1 MKRIIGSISKLAR
14 LGGVLFFACSA
25 MAQDYPNRP
34 VKIVVPLATGGTADI
49 LARFVSN
56 DLAARLGKAVL
67 VENRTGGGGHIG
79 SEFVAK
85 SPADGYTLLSAGI
98 PQAIGMSLYKDLQ
111 YDMARDL
118 VAITQGITGPS
129 VIVVHPSLP
138 VKSMKDLIA
147 LAKARPGKLN
157 FGANT
162 GSPNHLAI
170 ELLNVNNN
178 LKIVHVPY
186 KGAGP
191 VVTDVMAGHIELASL
206 GLPPALPMVQAGR
219 LRAIAQTGLKRSPQ
233 LPDLPTVAESGVP
246 GYEVTSWYG
255 FFAPARTPAAIISR
269 LNADIGAVLRM
280 PEVNK
285 RLVALGADV
294 APNSPEEFGR
304 FVRDEIQK
312 WAKVV
317 KASGAKAE

>member
-1 MKRIIGSISKLAR
+1 MVKQWTATLVTV
-14 LGGVLFFACSA
+14 LGMTGATCAV
-25 MAQDYPNRP
+25 AQDYPNRA
-34 VKIVVPLATGGTADI
+34 VRIIVPLATGGTADI
-49 LARFVSN
+49 LARMVSN
-56 DLAARLGKAVL
+56 DLAGKLGRAVL

-118 VAITQGITGPS
+118 VAITQGITAPS

-147 LAKARPGKLN
+147 LAKAQPGKLN

-170 ELLNVNNN
+170 ELLNVSNN

-191 VVTDVMAGHIELASL
+191 VVIDVMAGHIELASL

-219 LRAIAQTGLKRSPQ
+219 LRAIAQTGLQRSAH

-246 GYEVTSWYG
+246 GYDVTSWYG
-255 FFAPARTPAAIISR
+255 FFAPARTPAAVVSR
-269 LNADIGAVLRM
+269 LNTDIVAVLRM

-285 RLVALGADV
+285 RLVGVGADV
-294 APNSPEEFGR
+294 VPTTADEFGR
-304 FVRDEIQK
+304 IVRDEIQK

>member
-1 MKRIIGSISKLAR
+1 MRNSF
-14 LGGVLFFACSA
+14 GGCVIVSLTLIFAQNA
-25 MAQDYPNRP
+25 TAQDYPNRP
-34 VKIVVPLATGGTADI
+34 IRMIVPLAQGGSADI
-49 LARFVSN
+49 LARVVGN
-56 DLAARLGKAVL
+56 DLAERLGKPVL

-85 SPADGYTLLSAGI
+85 APADGYTLLSAGI
-98 PQAIGMSLYKDLQ
+98 PQAIGMSLYKNLS
-111 YDMARDL
+111 YDMSKDL
-118 VAITQGITGPS
+118 IAITQGATFPS

-138 VKSMKDLIA
+138 VKTMKELIT

-157 FGANT
+157 YGANT

-170 ELLNVNNN
+170 ELLNVGSNV
-178 LKIVHVPY
+178 KMVHIPY

-219 LRAIAQTGLKRSPQ
+219 LRAIAVTGSKRSAQ
-233 LPDLPTVAESGVP
+233 LPDVPTVVESGIP
-246 GYEVTSWYG
+246 RYNVTSWYG
-255 FFAPARTPAAIISR
+255 FFAPVRTPAAIITR
-269 LNADIGAVLRM
+269 LNMDMVAVLKM

-285 RLVALGADV
+285 KLGALGADV
-294 APNSPEEFGR
+294 TPTGVEEFGKI
-304 FVRDEIQK
+304 VRDEIQK

-317 KASGAKAE
+317 KASGATAD

>member
-1 MKRIIGSISKLAR
+1 MIKQWTAALVAT
-14 LGGVLFFACSA
+14 LGMAGVTFA

-34 VKIVVPLATGGTADI
+34 VRIIVPLATGGTADI
-49 LARFVSN
+49 LARMVSN
-56 DLAARLGKAVL
+56 DLAGKLGRAVL

-118 VAITQGITGPS
+118 VAITQGVTAPS

-170 ELLNVNNN
+170 ELLNVSNN

-206 GLPPALPMVQAGR
+206 GLPPALPMVKAGR
-219 LRAIAQTGLKRSPQ
+219 LRAIAQTGLKRSVH
-233 LPDLPTVAESGVP
+233 LPDLPTVAESGVA
-246 GYEVTSWYG
+246 GYDVTSWYG
-255 FFAPARTPAAIISR
+255 FFAPARTPAAVISR
-269 LNADIGAVLRM
+269 LNADIVAVLRM

-285 RLVALGADV
+285 RLVGLGADV
-294 APNSPEEFGR
+294 VPTTTDEFGR
-304 FVRDEIQK
+304 IVRDEIQK

>member
-1 MKRIIGSISKLAR
+1 MVKQWTAAVVAVAAMAGA
-14 LGGVLFFACSA
+14 ACA
-25 MAQDYPNRP
+25 GAQDYPNRP

-49 LARFVSN
+49 LARMVSN
-56 DLAARLGKAVL
+56 DLAGKLGRAVL

-118 VAITQGITGPS
+118 VAITQGITAPS

-138 VKSMKDLIA
+138 VKSIKDLIA

-170 ELLNVNNN
+170 ELLNVSNNI
-178 LKIVHVPY
+178 KIVHVPY

-219 LRAIAQTGLKRSPQ
+219 LRAIAQTGLKRSVH

-246 GYEVTSWYG
+246 GYDVTSWYG
-255 FFAPARTPAAIISR
+255 FFAPARTPAAVISR
-269 LNADIGAVLRM
+269 LNADIVAVLRM
-280 PEVNK
+280 PEVSK

-294 APNSPEEFGR
+294 VPNSPEEFGR

>member
-1 MKRIIGSISKLAR
+1 MHKCLLGVFVAVFSLV
-14 LGGVLFFACSA
+14 LGGRAI
-25 MAQDYPNRP
+25 AQDYPNRA

-49 LARFVSN
+49 LARMISN
-56 DLAARLGKAVL
+56 DLAARLGKPVL

-98 PQAIGMSLYKDLQ
+98 PQAIGMSLYKDLS
-111 YDMARDL
+111 YDMAKDL
-118 VAITQGITGPS
+118 IAITQGVTAPS

-138 VKSMKDLIA
+138 VRTMKELIA

-162 GSPNHLAI
+162 GSHNHLAI
-170 ELLNVNNN
+170 ELLNVSNNI
-178 LKIVHVPY
+178 KMVHVPY

-219 LRAIAQTGLKRSPQ
+219 LRAVAQTGLKRSAQ
-233 LPDLPTVAESGVP
+233 LPDLPTVVESGIP
-246 GYEVTSWYG
+246 NYNVTSWFG
-255 FFAPARTPAAIISR
+255 FFAPARTPPAVIAR
-269 LNADIGAVLRM
+269 LNADMVAVLKM
-280 PEVNK
+280 PEVSK
-285 RLVALGADV
+285 RLIALGADV
-294 APNSPEEFGR
+294 SPTTADEFGR
-304 FVRDEIQK
+304 IVRDEIQK

-317 KASGAKAE
+317 KASGARAN

>member
-1 MKRIIGSISKLAR
+1 MRNSF
-14 LGGVLFFACSA
+14 GGCVIVSLTLIFAQNA
-25 MAQDYPNRP
+25 TAQDYPNRP
-34 VKIVVPLATGGTADI
+34 IRMIVPLAQGGSADI
-49 LARFVSN
+49 LARVVGN
-56 DLAARLGKAVL
+56 DLAERLGKPVL

-85 SPADGYTLLSAGI
+85 APADGYTLLSAGI
-98 PQAIGMSLYKDLQ
+98 PQAIGMSLYKNLS
-111 YDMARDL
+111 YDMSKDL
-118 VAITQGITGPS
+118 IAITQGATFPS

-138 VKSMKDLIA
+138 VKTMKELIA

-157 FGANT
+157 YGANT

-170 ELLNVNNN
+170 ELLNVGSNV
-178 LKIVHVPY
+178 KMVHIPY

-219 LRAIAQTGLKRSPQ
+219 LRAIAVTGSKRSAQ
-233 LPDLPTVAESGVP
+233 LPDVPTVVESGIP
-246 GYEVTSWYG
+246 GYNVTSWYG
-255 FFAPARTPAAIISR
+255 FFAPVRTPAAIITR
-269 LNADIGAVLRM
+269 LNMDMVAVLKM

-285 RLVALGADV
+285 KLGALGADV
-294 APNSPEEFGR
+294 TPTSVEEFGKI
-304 FVRDEIQK
+304 VRDEIQK

-317 KASGAKAE
+317 KASGATAD

>member
-1 MKRIIGSISKLAR
+1 MKRLRVLAVVPA
-14 LGGVLFFACSA
+14 LCCGWIVSA
-25 MAQDYPNRP
+25 VAQDYPNRP
-34 VKIVVPLATGGTADI
+34 VKIVVPLATGGSADI

-56 DLAARLGKAVL
+56 DLAARLGKPVL

-85 SPADGYTLLSAGI
+85 SAADGYTLLSAGI
-98 PQAIGMSLYKDLQ
+98 PQAIGMSLYKDLG
-111 YDMARDL
+111 YDMGRDL
-118 VAITQGITGPS
+118 AAITQGATFPS

-138 VKSMKDLIA
+138 VKSIKDLIA

-170 ELLNVNNN
+170 ELLNVNSN
-178 LKIVHVPY
+178 IRMVHVPY

-206 GLPPALPMVQAGR
+206 GLPPALPMVRAGR
-219 LRAIAQTGLKRSPQ
+219 LRAIAVTGASRSAQ
-233 LPDLPTVAESGVP
+233 LPDVPTVADSGVP
-246 GYEVTSWYG
+246 GYNVTSWYG
-255 FFAPARTPAAIISR
+255 FFAPSRIPGNIISR
-269 LNADIGAVLRM
+269 LNADIVAVLKM
-280 PEVNK
+280 PEVTR

-294 APNSPEEFGR
+294 VPTSAEEFGR
-304 FVRDEIQK
+304 IVRDEIQK

>member
-1 MKRIIGSISKLAR
+1 MIKQWTTALVVT
-14 LGGVLFFACSA
+14 LGMAGATCAV
-25 MAQDYPNRP
+25 AQDYPNRP
-34 VKIVVPLATGGTADI
+34 VRIIVPLATGGTADI
-49 LARFVSN
+49 LARMVSN
-56 DLAARLGKAVL
+56 DLASKLGRAVL

-118 VAITQGITGPS
+118 VAITQGVTAPS

-147 LAKARPGKLN
+147 LAKAQPGKLN

-170 ELLNVNNN
+170 ELLNVGNNI
-178 LKIVHVPY
+178 KMVHVPY

-219 LRAIAQTGLKRSPQ
+219 LRAIAQTGLTRSAQ
-233 LPDLPTVAESGVP
+233 LPDLPTVVESGVP
-246 GYEVTSWYG
+246 DYNVTSWYG
-255 FFAPARTPAAIISR
+255 FFAPARTPPAIIAR
-269 LNADIGAVLRM
+269 LNTEMVAVLKM
-280 PEVNK
+280 PEVSK

-294 APNSPEEFGR
+294 SPTTADEFGR
-304 FVRDEIQK
+304 IVRDEIQK

-317 KASGAKAE
+317 KASGAKAN

>member
-1 MKRIIGSISKLAR
+1 MRISFGGCAVVGAALATA
-14 LGGVLFFACSA
+14 LNAP
-25 MAQDYPNRP
+25 AQEYPTRP
-34 VKIVVPLATGGTADI
+34 VKMVVPLAQGGSADI
-49 LARFVSN
+49 LARVVSN
-56 DLAARLGKAVL
+56 DLAERLGKPVL

-98 PQAIGMSLYKDLQ
+98 PQAIGMSLYRNLG
-111 YDMARDL
+111 YDMAKDL
-118 VAITQGITGPS
+118 VAITQGATFPS

-138 VKSMKDLIA
+138 VKTMKELIA
-147 LAKARPGKLN
+147 LARARPGKLN
-157 FGANT
+157 YGANT

-170 ELLNVNNN
+170 ELLNVGSNV
-178 LKIVHVPY
+178 KMVHIPY

-219 LRAIAQTGLKRSPQ
+219 LRAIAVTGNKRSAQ
-233 LPDLPTVAESGVP
+233 LPDVPTVVESGIP
-246 GYEVTSWYG
+246 GYNVTSWYG
-255 FFAPARTPAAIISR
+255 FFAPVRTPAAIIAR
-269 LNADIGAVLRM
+269 LNTDMVAVLKM

-285 RLVALGADV
+285 KLVALGADV
-294 APNSPEEFGR
+294 APTSAEEFGR
-304 FVRDEIQK
+304 IVRDEIQK

-317 KASGAKAE
+317 KASGATAQ

>member
-1 MKRIIGSISKLAR
+1 MKQWIRCGLAVLAATGIS
-14 LGGVLFFACSA
+14 GVA
-25 MAQDYPNRP
+25 AQDYPNRP
-34 VKIVVPLATGGTADI
+34 VKIVVPLAQGGSADI
-49 LARFVSN
+49 LARVVSN
-56 DLAARLGKAVL
+56 DLAERLGKPVL

-79 SEFVAK
+79 ADFVAK

-98 PQAIGMSLYKDLQ
+98 PQAIGMSLYKNLS
-111 YDMARDL
+111 YDMAKDL
-118 VAITQGITGPS
+118 VAITQGATFPS

-138 VKSMKDLIA
+138 VTTMKELIA

-157 FGANT
+157 YGANT

-170 ELLNVNNN
+170 ELLNVGSNV
-178 LKIVHVPY
+178 KMVHIPY

-219 LRAIAQTGLKRSPQ
+219 LRAIAVTGAKRSAQ
-233 LPDLPTVAESGVP
+233 LPGVPTVIESGIP
-246 GYEVTSWYG
+246 GYNVTSWYG
-255 FFAPARTPAAIISR
+255 FFAPARTPAAIIAR
-269 LNADIGAVLRM
+269 LNTDMVAALKM

-294 APNSPEEFGR
+294 APSSAEEFGR
-304 FVRDEIQK
+304 IVRDEIQK